1 MLQKFSATMILGGFL
16 LASAGCGDQ
25 VEEPVDL
32 SQGQLV
38 GSNGL
43 FANGL
48 FANGLFANGL
58 FANGLFANGLFANGL
73 FANGLALDGSGTMS
87 AAAADVLRDPAVR
100 PLFSYIVSC
109 ALPQGKALNV
119 TVDGQALTF
128 PGSIGVAPEWLGGTC
143 DSSCQRW
150 VTACVIARV
159 NHLGQHVEISMRG
172 ANRSLVVGAREVQQF
187 NVREAAYFG
196 NLFQPIPEVHACL
209 PNGARGIERVCGPS
223 LEGCPIDVVG
233 RCEDVCA
240 GTGTA
245 SSFRDCA
252 AAPVGRSEPR
262 TGEVFPQT
270 ITVFLKP

>member
-1 MLQKFSATMILGGFL
+1 MSRKNLRQMMIVGALGV
-16 LASAGCGDQ
+16 LAAGGCRGDDDADA
-25 VEEPVDL
+25 PVG
-32 SQGQLV
+32 STSGALV

-73 FANGLALDGSGTMS
+73 ALQPSGTMS
-87 AAAADVLRDPAVR
+87 PAAADVLRDPAVR

-109 ALPQGKALNV
+109 ALPANQTLKV

-128 PGSIGVAPEWLGGTC
+128 PGAIGVAPEWQTGTC
-143 DSSCQRW
+143 DTSCQRW

-172 ANRSLVVGAREVQQF
+172 QNRALAIDAHEVQDF
-187 NVREAAYFG
+187 TFREAAYFG
-196 NLFQPIPEVHACL
+196 NFFLPRPEVHACL
-209 PNGARGIERVCGPS
+209 PDGATGITRVCGPS
-223 LEGCPIDVVG
+223 LVGCPVAVAG

-240 GTGTA
+240 GTGA
-245 SSFRDCA
+245 WKSFRDCA
-252 AAPVGRSEPR
+252 AAPVAQAAPSVSRD
-262 TGEVFPQT
+262 VFPQT
-270 ITVFLKP
+270 VTVFLKP